1 MFSFKTLILKMNNL
15 ANSDDIFYI
24 LLLIYKYFDYKDIFT
39 NIFIEKNLNQN
50 CYKLLYLKLLKNE

>member
-1 MFSFKTLILKMNNL
+1 MFSFETLILKMNKL
-15 ANSDDIFYI
+15 ANSDDTFYI

>member
-1 MFSFKTLILKMNNL
+1 MFSFETLILKMNKL

>member
-1 MFSFKTLILKMNNL
+1 MFSFETLILKMNKL
-15 ANSDDIFYI
+15 ANSDDTFYI

-50 CYKLLYLKLLKNE
+50 FYKLLYLKLLKNE

>member
-1 MFSFKTLILKMNNL
+1 MFSFETLILKMNNL

>member
-1 MFSFKTLILKMNNL
+1 MFSFETLILKMNNL

-50 CYKLLYLKLLKNE
+50 FYKLLYLKLLKNE